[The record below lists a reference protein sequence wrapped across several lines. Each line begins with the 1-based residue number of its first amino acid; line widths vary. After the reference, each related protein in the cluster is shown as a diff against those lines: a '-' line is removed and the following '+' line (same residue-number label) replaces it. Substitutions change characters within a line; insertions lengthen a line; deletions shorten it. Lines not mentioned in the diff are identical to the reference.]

1 LNIFDLAEQNF
12 LITFAAILGIGLLQG
27 AIMGRGVR
35 NRFPSLNR
43 HAQIVSSSLLVLFSI
58 NAILAVLKFADPIKF
73 SISVFSIPS
82 TTDEAFLLVLNLI
95 GIKTGVGTV
104 IATFI
109 SVTLIIFL
117 RFADIHNI
125 ARYFIFILSSI
136 VLIASLLGKFTDFVP
151 TTFQIML
158 YAFYQFGITL
168 GIFFITRRMESE
180 VLSEIKK
187 LVLYFLN
194 E

>member
-12 LITFAAILGIGLLQG
+12 LITFAVVLGIGLLQG
-27 AIMGRGVR
+27 AILGRGIR
-35 NRFPSLNR
+35 NRFPSLKR
-43 HAQIVSSSLLVLFSI
+43 HAQIVSSSLLALFSI
-58 NAILAVLKFADPIKF
+58 NAILSVLKFADPIKF
-73 SISVFSIPS
+73 SISEFTIPA
-82 TTDEAFLLVLNLI
+82 TTDEAFLLVLNII
-95 GIKTGVGTV
+95 GVNTGVGTV

-109 SVTLIIFL
+109 SVTLIVFL

-158 YAFYQFGITL
+158 YAFYQLGITF
-168 GIFFITRRMESE
+168 GIFFITRRKESD
-180 VLSEIKK
+180 VLSEIK
-187 LVLYFLN
+187 
-194 E
+194 

>member
-12 LITFAAILGIGLLQG
+12 LITFAAVLGIGLLQG

-35 NRFPSLNR
+35 NRFPSLKR
-43 HAQIVSSSLLVLFSI
+43 HARIVSSLLLSLFTINSI
-58 NAILAVLKFADPIKF
+58 FGILKFSEPIKL
-73 SISVFSIPS
+73 SISEFIIP
-82 TTDEAFLLVLNLI
+82 TTSDEALSLILDLI
-95 GIKTGVGTV
+95 GVNTGVGTV

-117 RFADIHNI
+117 KFANIHNI
-125 ARYFIFILSSI
+125 ARYCIFILSSI

-168 GIFFITRRMESE
+168 GIFFITRRKESD
-180 VLSEIKK
+180 VLSEIK
-187 LVLYFLN
+187 
-194 E
+194 

>member
-12 LITFAAILGIGLLQG
+12 LITFSVVLGIGLLQG
-27 AIMGRGVR
+27 AILGRGIR
-35 NRFPSLNR
+35 NRFPSLKR
-43 HAQIVSSSLLVLFSI
+43 HAQIVSSSLLALFSI
-58 NAILAVLKFADPIKF
+58 NAILSVLKFADPIKF
-73 SISVFSIPS
+73 SISEFTIPA

-95 GIKTGVGTV
+95 GVNTGVGTV

-158 YAFYQFGITL
+158 YVFYQLGITL
-168 GIFFITRRMESE
+168 GIFFITRRKESD
-180 VLSEIKK
+180 VLSGIK
-187 LVLYFLN
+187 
-194 E
+194 

>member
-1 LNIFDLAEQNF
+1 
-12 LITFAAILGIGLLQG
+12 
-27 AIMGRGVR
+27 MK
-35 NRFPSLNR
+35 
-43 HAQIVSSSLLVLFSI
+43 HSLLVLNF
-58 NAILAVLKFADPIKF
+58 
-73 SISVFSIPS
+73 
-82 TTDEAFLLVLNLI
+82 I
-95 GIKTGVGTV
+95 GINTGVGTV

-168 GIFFITRRMESE
+168 GIFFITRRKG
-180 VLSEIKK
+180 I
-187 LVLYFLN
+187 
-194 E
+194 

>member
-1 LNIFDLAEQNF
+1 MNIFDLAEQNF
-12 LITFAAILGIGLLQG
+12 LITFAVVLGIGLLQG
-27 AIMGRGVR
+27 AILGRGIR
-35 NRFPSLNR
+35 NRFPSIKR
-43 HAQIVSSSLLVLFSI
+43 HAQIVSSLLLALFSI
-58 NAILAVLKFADPIKF
+58 NAILSVLKFAEPIKF
-73 SISVFSIPS
+73 SISEFTIPA
-82 TTDEAFLLVLNLI
+82 TTDDVLLLIFNLI
-95 GIKTGVGTV
+95 GVNTGVGTV

-151 TTFQIML
+151 TTFQIWL

-168 GIFFITRRMESE
+168 GIFFITRRKESD
-180 VLSEIKK
+180 VLSEIK
-187 LVLYFLN
+187 
-194 E
+194 